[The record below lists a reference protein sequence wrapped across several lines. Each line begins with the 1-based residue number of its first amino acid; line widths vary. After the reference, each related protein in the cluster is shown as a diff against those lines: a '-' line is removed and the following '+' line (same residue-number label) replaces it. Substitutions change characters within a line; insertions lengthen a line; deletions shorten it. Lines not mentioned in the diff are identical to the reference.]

1 MFIAALKF
9 NDTTHLNFAAI
20 VLHCTRTSTHTIVY
34 PLPPTHG
41 CTLPA
46 AAAAAA
52 ATAAIT
58 KTATIAAAAMQ
69 DECPPGRS
77 LFNHRR

>member
-9 NDTTHLNFAAI
+9 SDTAHFAAI
-20 VLHCTRTSTHTIVY
+20 ALHRTRTSTHTIVY

-52 ATAAIT
+52 AATAAIA

-69 DECPPGRS
+69 DERPPERS